1 MKDGLRTWIEIDR
14 KAVARNVKTF
24 RSLLSKKTKL
34 MAVTKSNAYGHSLID
49 FAREME
55 KNKVDWLGVDSVVE
69 GIALRKVGVKLPIL
83 VLGYTLPERLPDARE
98 HALSVSVSTFDALD
112 ALIKQKGKHPKF
124 HLKVDTGMHRQ
135 GFQLDELSRVL
146 NLLQV
151 THSNLQ
157 VSLEGLFTHFAAA
170 KNPSFPAYT
179 QQQLMQFNV
188 WRDIFLKAGF
198 TFISHAAATSGTLL
212 FPESHFDLVRV
223 GIGLYGYWPS
233 FETGEYLKD
242 RITLVPVL
250 SWKTRI
256 SELKKLPAGSKIGYD
271 CTETLERESLVAVC
285 PLGYWHGFSRRLSS
299 IGQVLVRGKRCRIL
313 GRVSMDMITIDVT
326 GIGAKV
332 EDEVVLIGTS
342 GKEHVS
348 AADMANLDET
358 SYYET
363 LTRINPLI
371 KRFYV

>member
-1 MKDGLRTWIEIDR
+1 MMHFVRSCPARPTKGLRCSSSVFPGASPINSTVQSGSPSPNTRVVSSGNLAASISCSSSFNALFLSMSSIVSRAFFVILVHMQRMNDGLRTWIEIDR

-34 MAVTKSNAYGHSLID
+34 FAVTKSNAYGHSLID

-55 KNKVDWLGVDSVVE
+55 KNKVDWVVE

-170 KNPSFPAYT
+170 KNTSFPAYT

-223 GIGLYGYWPS
+223 GIGLYGYWP
-233 FETGEYLKD
+233 
-242 RITLVPVL
+242 
-250 SWKTRI
+250 
-256 SELKKLPAGSKIGYD
+256 
-271 CTETLERESLVAVC
+271 
-285 PLGYWHGFSRRLSS
+285 
-299 IGQVLVRGKRCRIL
+299 
-313 GRVSMDMITIDVT
+313 
-326 GIGAKV
+326 
-332 EDEVVLIGTS
+332 
-342 GKEHVS
+342 
-348 AADMANLDET
+348 
-358 SYYET
+358 
-363 LTRINPLI
+363 
-371 KRFYV
+371 